1 MLLKT
6 AIAKMK
12 KISDCP
18 FSCDYMWQGCRRQM
32 VGLAAVIAT
41 PALKGTNLRGPKNP
55 IFGEKKIPSECSK
68 CALSVRLGCLPYTEE
83 FGVFCLDLFDPSK
96 WTLVNSA
103 TAKI

>member
-55 IFGEKKIPSECSK
+55 IFGEKKIPSLKGCK
-68 CALSVRLGCLPYTEE
+68 KIQLGGL
-83 FGVFCLDLFDPSK
+83 
-96 WTLVNSA
+96 
-103 TAKI
+103 